1 MPETEESWT
10 FRKVLAVSYTGPSR
24 YLLLSS
30 LRCLLPLFNN
40 SSFCVILVLTSV
52 CLTLNAIS
60 DLDIF
65 STLPLPQK
73 SNLGVLTMLFH
84 FSLGP
89 SSRFIPFCC
98 PQQLIVTADSNGAF
112 HLYQNITLI
121 TPSKDRH
128 LYIFIFILGT

>member
-1 MPETEESWT
+1 MPEREESWT
-10 FRKVLAVSYTGPSR
+10 FRKVLAVSYDGPSR

-52 CLTLNAIS
+52 CLTLNAMS
-60 DLDIF
+60 ESGHVF
-65 STLPLPQK
+65 NSSPATK

-112 HLYQNITLI
+112 HLYQNITFI

-128 LYIFIFILGT
+128 LYIFIL